1 MKKTMLIKLLITL
14 LAAAAGIGVTFT
26 SCRSALF
33 DASFSID
40 SLFLY
45 GSEGKSVTDFSNK

>member
-1 MKKTMLIKLLITL
+1 MKKKTLIKIIIAL
-14 LAAAAGIGVTFT
+14 LAGLAGIGVTFT

-45 GSEGKSVTDFSNK
+45 GSHGSTGTELNNK

>member
-1 MKKTMLIKLLITL
+1 MNKKLLIKILIAL
-14 LAAAAGIGVTFT
+14 LASAAGIGITFT

-33 DASFSID
+33 DASFAID

-45 GSEGKSVTDFSNK
+45 GGSTSSDVELNNK

>member
-1 MKKTMLIKLLITL
+1 MKKKTLIKLLITL
-14 LAAAAGIGVTFT
+14 IAASAGIGVSFT

-45 GSEGKSVTDFSNK
+45 GSEGKSTTDFSNK